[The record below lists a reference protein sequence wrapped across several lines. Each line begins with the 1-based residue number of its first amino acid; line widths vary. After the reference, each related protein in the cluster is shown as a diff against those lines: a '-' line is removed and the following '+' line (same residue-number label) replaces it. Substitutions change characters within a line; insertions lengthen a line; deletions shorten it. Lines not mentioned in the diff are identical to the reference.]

1 MPAGIR
7 WMLSRY
13 RRLLWDCGLDPFHR
27 LLSRQKRIREEE
39 QARRHKKVGRPTKWT
54 VRQAATAINTWG
66 ISYGHFP
73 ERDEYRGIDR
83 DESRP
88 KRGWPVASSKR
99 EFDKALQKMRLD
111 DAADE
116 RDLPGAPIQITDS
129 GVDLLSNR
137 Q

>member
-73 ERDEYRGIDR
+73 ERDEYRGNT
-83 DESRP
+83 ELRP
-88 KRGWPVASSKR
+88 KKGWPVASSKSA
-99 EFDKALQKMRLD
+99 FVKAVQKARLD
-111 DAADE
+111 DEAE
-116 RDLPGAPIQITDS
+116 VCDLPGAPIKITDS